1 VLGICSFLVDNLR
14 AEPATPLTDG
24 AVVDA
29 LPPFAGG

>member
-1 VLGICSFLVDNLR
+1 MCSFLVDTLR
-14 AEPATPLTDG
+14 ADPATPLTEG